1 MKTKKIS
8 SWKRGLAICMMFIM
22 AFMLPATSLQQTVS
36 QAAEKT
42 HNPYYIKDVKLFIK
56 KQGKLDD
63 AEKWCKEQD
72 GDWKVFN
79 GDLNDSASG
88 AFTKDVAVFLC
99 YEPTVDPDEA
109 ITDLA
114 VMNEKG
120 DYSESEYELLLKKQ
134 KDSYIDMVKNM
145 KGMINEYRANY
156 EKKTPMAVQSYNYLN
171 AYKDDDTGE
180 LLGDILL
187 NADDDRIASIM
198 LQCNGMVVLAMQ
210 EKLAAACDTA
220 KTTWLDRMV
229 KLGSYDK
236 LKDAFSRNLSGG
248 NIEKEIEKQ
257 YKETAIKI
265 LDRWDDLYATI
276 ENMSKFISE
285 NNLTGASKEQVD
297 EWAKKLDPADS
308 AFTSYEQFMTLF
320 GLSAY
325 KYGDKTLLDFFS
337 KTKRQVEMDGIE
349 TLYPMAACLSK
360 GQICALSESVSIF
373 QMIQE
378 AMGASVLNDTNTGV
392 MADIKSDKEGKQI
405 LSDSKETIDDVDKM
419 ISLLGDKKISIY
431 EGVDRD
437 VYKGGVAVTTDAKQA
452 SAGDE
457 NSWTSLFVDKGN
469 VSLTSIGVGIGA
481 ITTGIL
487 AFVFSHAAKAVENAS
502 YVKSFKQIYSVDDS
516 LLYQVFDAST
526 ITKIRNN
533 RITEITQLE
542 SLAMTDDDAV
552 FALTDLTG
560 KAIGQKSYKTF
571 SLLKK
576 GMTGF
581 MILLSIADIAIT
593 AYSLYK
599 YYNVEHLPIPHH
611 MVDMT
616 YSETKEA
623 SYVAYKSVRDQ
634 DGNCGDL
641 NGGNSR
647 QWLALYYTKDKKA
660 GTPILAPSGGDE
672 YRCIYGSSKSPGSE
686 YSPIHMFGTRNVAQN
701 LTFADG
707 ENGYSFNDGRGG
719 IYFYYMHAG
728 DVKMFGADDAD
739 ASKDDEKES
748 VSVATDVDTTQ
759 TEEAQATAGSEQAG
773 TALSGGVVALI
784 GVGGLVAGC
793 FIGGIVVGVRRKKKI

>member
-120 DYSESEYELLLKKQ
+120 NYSESEYELLLKKQ

-265 LDRWDDLYATI
+265 LDRWDDLHATV
-276 ENMSKFISE
+276 ENTSKFISE
-285 NNLTGASKEQVD
+285 NDLMGASKEQVD

-308 AFTSYEQFMTLF
+308 AFASYEQFMTLF

-516 LLYQVFDAST
+516 LLNQVFDAST
-526 ITKIRNN
+526 ITYVRNN
-533 RITEITQLE
+533 RITEITKLE
-542 SLAMTDDDAV
+542 SLALTDDDAV
-552 FALTDLTG
+552 FALTDLTR

>member
-99 YEPTVDPDEA
+99 YEPTADPDEA

-120 DYSESEYELLLKKQ
+120 NYSENEYELLLKKQ

-265 LDRWDDLYATI
+265 LDRWDDLHATI
-276 ENMSKFISE
+276 ENTSKFISE
-285 NNLTGASKEQVD
+285 NDLMGASKEQVD

-516 LLYQVFDAST
+516 LLNQVFDAST

-552 FALTDLTG
+552 FALTDLTR